1 MANISDREVAL
12 TTQMRAGTH
21 YMCAALRTA
30 LEATIHRPD
39 RENHFVIMDDD
50 YIRKGLYGEE
60 NIILTR
66 PRTDRHVY
74 FCHYYHP
81 QIQLL
86 AGKPRIQ
93 LIGFPLDS
101 FYSDG
106 VIARSESNN
115 PAPSGPRAANYVMRF
130 GESEWRSLEGYM
142 EKNADWLLDL
152 SESSDRIII
161 RYEDL
166 IADFQSTAER
176 LELFVGGFVNALP
189 PPKKNPRRSYWTED
203 YAACFDREALNAMWT
218 LFGRS
223 IERFYPE
230 RVSSLKAAL

>member
-1 MANISDREVAL
+1 MVNISDRDIAL

-39 RENHFVIMDDD
+39 RENQFVIMDDD
-50 YIRKGLYGEE
+50 YIRKGLHGDE
-60 NIILTR
+60 NIALAQ
-66 PRTDRHVY
+66 PRADRHIY

-81 QIQLL
+81 QIRLL
-86 AGKPRIQ
+86 AGKRQIQ
-93 LIGFPLDS
+93 LIGFPMDS

-106 VIARSESNN
+106 VIARSESND

-130 GESEWRSLEGYM
+130 GGSEWQSLEGYM
-142 EKNADWLLDL
+142 EKNADWLSTL
-152 SESSDRIII
+152 SENGDHIIV
-161 RYEDL
+161 RYEDM
-166 IADFQSTAER
+166 IADFQRTAER
-176 LELFVGGFVNALP
+176 LESFVGGFVNALP

-203 YAACFDREALNAMWT
+203 YAACFDGEALNAMWK
-218 LFGRS
+218 LFGPS

-230 RVSSLKAAL
+230 RVCSLKAAL